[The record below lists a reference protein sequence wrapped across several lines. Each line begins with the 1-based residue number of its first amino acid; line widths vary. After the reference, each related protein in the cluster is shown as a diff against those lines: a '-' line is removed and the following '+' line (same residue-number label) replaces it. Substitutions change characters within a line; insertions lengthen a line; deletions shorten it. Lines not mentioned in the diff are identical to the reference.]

1 MAHGKAYKSE
11 MTHKTIKERR
21 NIIVDLG
28 GVLTGLDRLRCIEAF
43 KNIGAGAIAGY
54 VDECRQEDFFHDLE
68 VGNTDTGEFCE
79 AVRRACQGC
88 DATDEAVCDAWNA
101 LLTGIPQHRLDMLLE
116 LKRDHRLVLLSN
128 TNPIHWHKA
137 EAEYF
142 SAGGHAVSDY
152 FEQVFLSYRM
162 HLVKPDE
169 EIFRR
174 VLRETGFAP
183 SDTLFID
190 DSAANRAAAMRL
202 GIAAVAE
209 LEAVA
214 CLEYT

>member
-1 MAHGKAYKSE
+1 MSGIMTIGK
-11 MTHKTIKERR
+11 R
-21 NIIVDLG
+21 NLIVDLG
-28 GVLTGLDRLRCIEAF
+28 GVLTGLDRRRCIEAF
-43 KNIGAGAIAGY
+43 TAIGAGAVAGY

-68 VGNTDTGEFCE
+68 VGTTGIAEFCD

-116 LKRDHRLVLLSN
+116 LK
-128 TNPIHWHKA
+128 
-137 EAEYF
+137 
-142 SAGGHAVSDY
+142 HAVSDY

-169 EIFRR
+169 EIFRQ

-190 DSAANRAAAMRL
+190 DSAANRASAMRL

>member
-1 MAHGKAYKSE
+1 

-68 VGNTDTGEFCE
+68 VGTTGIAEFCD

-128 TNPIHWHKA
+128 TNPIHWRKA
-137 EAEYF
+137 EA
-142 SAGGHAVSDY
+142 AVSDY